1 MWKVLT
7 NSNLNPLLK
16 LFFYLLI
23 LANNN
28 LLLSAHLDSTESGV
42 CIFLFCVFLFLF
54 LFFAC
59 VIGDKGYYSWLL
71 FMYCAWAVAENF
83 DFSAIFSTSVSPCSV
98 HGTHKLHFS
107 ATFSLKMGPMTLFT
121 HLKIISLQC
130 FQFQQ

>member
-28 LLLSAHLDSTESGV
+28 LLLSAHLDSTESDV

-54 LFFAC
+54 LFFC
-59 VIGDKGYYSWLL
+59 MRNWRQRLL

-130 FQFQQ
+130 FQFQQK